1 MVPYIP
7 GEGMTVLKR
16 MVENQGES
24 QYTDTDQRK
33 ILEVGK
39 WLPFHDH
46 LLIESCNKGFY
57 PVIKP
62 FTVRGYSISYTVGG
76 CAVCSIP
83 F

>member
-7 GEGMTVLKR
+7 GERMSVLER
-16 MVENQGES
+16 MVENQGEG
-24 QYTDTDQRK
+24 QYTDTGQRK

-39 WLPFHDH
+39 WLPFHDYS
-46 LLIESCNKGFY
+46 LLESCNKGFY
-57 PVIKP
+57 FVIGSFIGRRYP
-62 FTVRGYSISYTVGG
+62 IIYTVGG